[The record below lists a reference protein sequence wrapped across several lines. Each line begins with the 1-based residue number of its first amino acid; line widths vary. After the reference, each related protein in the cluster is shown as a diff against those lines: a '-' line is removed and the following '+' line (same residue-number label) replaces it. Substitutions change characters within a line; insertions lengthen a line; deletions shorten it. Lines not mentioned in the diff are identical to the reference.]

1 MSVEKVSPDF
11 AMLTKG
17 FADTMIS
24 KTKEVI
30 VYWKA
35 KKSEHGGMR
44 RR

>member
-1 MSVEKVSPDF
+1 MPVEKVSPDF

-30 VYWKA
+30 VYGKQRGQKMA
-35 KKSEHGGMR
+35 G
-44 RR
+44 